1 MFIMKY
7 YYWASLFLVFFSCGS
22 EEKVVINKNIEVDT
36 KIFRTEKLIFSSD
49 NADSIFKALDSLKNV
64 HPAFYNLYFRQVFPI
79 SNSISPDTI
88 TQAILHYMEFK
99 ENRALIEMVLK
110 EFPLDNDIKA
120 AFDEAMGFY
129 KYYIPEASIPK
140 IYTFISNYN
149 FQAFIFQDEN
159 GQDAVAIGL
168 DMFLHPHQRYKMID
182 PNNPVFSDYVTK
194 TWTKDYIVR
203 KVLEVCMTD
212 YFPQEQQTNL
222 LDYMVYH
229 GKLMHA
235 YTKFLPEK
243 HDSVI
248 TEYTLKDLTW
258 CEKNEKQ
265 MWSFFLEKNLFFKPL
280 DAQSNKYVFQSPDSP
295 GMPSESPGRTGNYI
309 GWKIVER
316 FMEKNKNITLDSL
329 FKIRDS
335 RIILEQSKYK
345 PSKN

>member
-1 MFIMKY
+1 MKY
-7 YYWASLFLVFFSCGS
+7 YLLLALASLCFSCKERRNAIPDS
-22 EEKVVINKNIEVDT
+22 MEKVDT
-36 KIFRTEKLIFSSD
+36 EIFRTEKLLFASVQP
-49 NADSIFKALDSLKNV
+49 DSIFRALDSLKKT
-64 HPAFYNLYFRQVFPI
+64 HPGFYNLYFREVFPV
-79 SNSISPDTI
+79 SNSTSPDTI
-88 TQAILHYMEFK
+88 TPALQHYLAFK
-99 ENRALIEMVLK
+99 ENRSLTELVMK
-110 EFPLDNDIKA
+110 EFPRDKVLEED
-120 AFDEAMGFY
+120 FDEALSFY
-129 KYYIPEASIPK
+129 KYYFPEASIPR

-168 DMFLHPHQRYKMID
+168 DMFLHPYQRYKMLD
-182 PNNPVFSDYVTK
+182 PNNPVFSDYITK

-203 KVLEVCMTD
+203 KVLEVCLTD
-212 YFPQEQQTNL
+212 YKPQTEQTNL
-222 LDYMVYH
+222 LDYMIYH

-235 YTKFLPEK
+235 YDRLLPEK

-248 TEYTLKDLTW
+248 AEYSLKDLNW
-258 CEKNEKQ
+258 CKQNEKQ

-295 GMPSESPGRTGNYI
+295 GMPPASPGRTGNYL

-329 FKIRDS
+329 FKISDARS
-335 RIILEQSKYK
+335 ILEGSKYK